1 MDDDGMVMDDDDD
14 EMNMDEEEIIKD
26 KVRNKDEGDI
36 FLNWNKTAYVPE
48 PHLIT
53 EEAFN
58 SLQPSYEK
66 YFLKFWQNSDV
77 DVNNKELTNVTSM
90 LPKPA
95 KDMLSDTTVLLNRN
109 KNITL
114 DTAIKPHQ
122 LQLLNHTKYHILS
135 EPKRF
140 SCISEADVSFYIA
153 NYNKLQHLDDEKN
166 KQRFKEIQLRITKEQ
181 QEYQSFLRFSAQQ
194 HLNDYL
200 YISSSVK
207 EKLQNENFKEVVAV
221 LEQKNAYSQI
231 QTIEI
236 IQENKKTPFN
246 FIGNVCSQKQVDILK
261 PSSCLNNLSQRINPC
276 AKLNLS
282 EKDILNLSVTE
293 ESLFY
298 IKEESFINIVESF
311 VLNKCE
317 WLIPI
322 TVTSNNGK
330 MSKTVLVENPFPKR
344 SITARDAY
352 AKYYEKPLKDLYC
365 DSQGRTE
372 PRGPSVN
379 AFLCGEFKLLI
390 ETEIDYIDPST
401 NRTYSLLPK
410 AEMQCSVGFEL
421 FSVVE
426 LCKAWWKSR
435 IANTDFI
442 VCSRIDV
449 RNDCLARTDIYS
461 RDMLCSHGSPYNPN
475 IYFSYLNQLLDNL
488 CKCEPGEYLLERSAD
503 NKNLL
508 LFKKNGNGLIT
519 LDMKYSDRVL
529 KKYFFKELE
538 FPWLPI
544 DCNIGNQLI
553 ANKVIPCLFPRC
565 IKKPSKKS
573 KRSRKSKTRTRKNT
587 PLTSSALANEVNIFN
602 EDQNRLKRSRKSRT
616 QKRTNI
622 PSISSTSANEV
633 DFFSEDVP
641 RALTLKKRQNIAKPY
656 ISTHEDIIEF

>member
-1 MDDDGMVMDDDDD
+1 M
-14 EMNMDEEEIIKD
+14 
-26 KVRNKDEGDI
+26 
-36 FLNWNKTAYVPE
+36 
-48 PHLIT
+48 
-53 EEAFN
+53 
-58 SLQPSYEK
+58 
-66 YFLKFWQNSDV
+66 
-77 DVNNKELTNVTSM
+77 
-90 LPKPA
+90 
-95 KDMLSDTTVLLNRN
+95 
-109 KNITL
+109 
-114 DTAIKPHQ
+114 
-122 LQLLNHTKYHILS
+122 
-135 EPKRF
+135 
-140 SCISEADVSFYIA
+140 
-153 NYNKLQHLDDEKN
+153 
-166 KQRFKEIQLRITKEQ
+166 
-181 QEYQSFLRFSAQQ
+181 
-194 HLNDYL
+194 
-200 YISSSVK
+200 
-207 EKLQNENFKEVVAV
+207 
-221 LEQKNAYSQI
+221 
-231 QTIEI
+231 
-236 IQENKKTPFN
+236 
-246 FIGNVCSQKQVDILK
+246 
-261 PSSCLNNLSQRINPC
+261 NPC

-282 EKDILNLSVTE
+282 EKEILNLSVTE
-293 ESLFY
+293 ESSFY

-322 TVTSNNGK
+322 TVTSINGK
-330 MSKTVLVENPFPKR
+330 MTVLVEKPFAKR

-410 AEMQCSVGFEL
+410 AEMQCTVGFEL

-442 VCSRIDV
+442 ICSRIDV

-461 RDMLCSHGSPYNPN
+461 REMLCSHGSPYNPN

-488 CKCEPGEYLLERSAD
+488 CKCEPGDYLLERSTD

-508 LFKKNGNGLIT
+508 LLKKDDKGLIT

-529 KKYFFKELE
+529 KKDFFKELE

-573 KRSRKSKTRTRKNT
+573 KRSRKSKARTRTNI
-587 PLTSSALANEVNIFN
+587 PLTSSLANEVDTFN

-616 QKRTNI
+616 QKRTSI
-622 PSISSTSANEV
+622 APISSTSANEV

-641 RALTLKKRQNIAKPY
+641 RALTLKKRQNITKPY
-656 ISTHEDIIEF
+656 MSTHEDIIEF